1 MPRSGMPLPVRTLTF
16 TLPVDVNPGDKLTF
30 SVAHAHFRTAP
41 NLEQSKALR
50 ESALADLDKATKMI
64 IRRGQEKADEKK
76 KEAAT
81 AAAKADLAKA
91 DTDVKQA
98 EAALARPALPTIHNF
113 SAEVAKVVDAEA
125 EAAAEVELRRKYR
138 ETLRLGRDD
147 SRMKQLL
154 AQAPE
159 EVFEEQL
166 KLARDEAELLHAYR
180 EILRS
185 MRQASRTSD
194 LTAVPMPKE
203 GGPMKKISVHVP
215 VPINLPDPLGPW
227 STFPTSLV
235 MSNITLNGQPVVL
248 GGTSSSA
255 RSWAWCNFT

>member
-1 MPRSGMPLPVRTLTF
+1 MPLPVRTLTF
-16 TLPVDVNPGDKLTF
+16 NLPVDVHPGDKLTF

-113 SAEVAKVVDAEA
+113 STEAAKVVDAEA

-147 SRMKQLL
+147 SKMRQLL

-194 LTAVPMPKE
+194 LTAVPMLKE

-215 VPINLPDPLGPW
+215 VPINFPDPLGPW

-248 GGTSSSA
+248 GGTSSLA
-255 RSWAWCNFT
+255 RSWAWCNFTS

>member
-1 MPRSGMPLPVRTLTF
+1 MPLPVRTLTF
-16 TLPVDVNPGDKLTF
+16 NLPVDVHPGDKLTF

-64 IRRGQEKADEKK
+64 IRRGQENADEKK

-81 AAAKADLAKA
+81 AAAKA
-91 DTDVKQA
+91 DVKQA

-113 SAEVAKVVDAEA
+113 STEAAKVVDAEA

-147 SRMKQLL
+147 SKMRQLL

-194 LTAVPMPKE
+194 LTAVPMLKE

-215 VPINLPDPLGPW
+215 VPINFPDPLGPW

-235 MSNITLNGQPVVL
+235 ISNITLNGQPVVL
-248 GGTSSSA
+248 GGTSSLA
-255 RSWAWCNFT
+255 RSWAWCNFTS